1 MAFLAYF
8 TTLNPMQTF
17 KSAGTKYHAPEGTGA
32 VDARFPKRGAI
43 FTTLLIL
50 YLAPKYFN
58 CSDKSNPLHP
68 EFGKDGITFHLSLI
82 HI

>member
-8 TTLNPMQTF
+8 TTLNPMQTS
-17 KSAGTKYHAPEGTGA
+17 KSAGSKYHAPEGTGA

-50 YLAPKYFN
+50 YRPPNYFN
-58 CSDKSNPLHP
+58 YSGTNPLHP
-68 EFGKDGITFHLSLI
+68 DFGKDGITFQRRRV
-82 HI
+82 